1 MHSLRLQSMKNML
14 KKYGLLAWLSLF
26 LIAGFVFTTVAG
38 YIVSRDTIQQGISEQ
53 TLPITGD
60 NIYSEIQKDI
70 LRPVFVSSQMAH
82 DTFVR
87 DWIINGEEEQER
99 ITKYL
104 KEIKL
109 KNKAIS
115 SFLISDK
122 SRNYYHADGLLKQIK
137 EGEPR
142 DTWFFRVKNL
152 KSAYE
157 TNVDLDLANHD
168 PVTIFVNYRILDY
181 QGQFIGATGIGLTL
195 NTLKHLIDSY
205 QKRFDRQ
212 IYFADQK
219 GKVTLTGSNFSK
231 RGDNIQTISGIHSI
245 SEKILANRQSESMH
259 LEYQGDNGTVL
270 VNSRYIP
277 ELGWHLLVEQEAN
290 SGIRPIQNVFLLNLG
305 ISATITI
312 LIMVMVL
319 LTVRRYQKRLE
330 KSASTDS
337 LTNLL
342 NRHAFD
348 FVFQQSLLD
357 AERTRQPMCAILLD
371 IDFFKKVNDK
381 HGHLVGDHVLK
392 EIAAIAKRSL
402 RESDVL
408 CRWGGEEFLILL
420 KNCTLEKATSIAE
433 NLRSTIENND
443 FSRTTDLTRTRLGVT
458 VSMGVAECRSNETE
472 DSVFERADQALYQAK
487 ANGRNSVYFSE

>member
-1 MHSLRLQSMKNML
+1 MHTLRLQSMKNML
-14 KKYGLLAWLSLF
+14 KKYGLLVWLSLL

-60 NIYSEIQKDI
+60 NVYSEIQKDI

-87 DWIINGEEEQER
+87 DWIINGEDDQEQ

-122 SRNYYHADGLLKQIK
+122 SRNYYYADGLLKQVK
-137 EGEPR
+137 EGESR
-142 DTWFFRVKNL
+142 DAWFFRVKNL
-152 KSAYE
+152 KSSYE

-168 PVTIFVNYRILDY
+168 AVTIFVNYRIFDY
-181 QGQFIGATGIGLTL
+181 HGQFIGATGIGLTL

-212 IYFADQK
+212 IYFADRQ
-219 GKVTLTGSNFSK
+219 GKITLAGSNFSK
-231 RGDNIQTISGIHSI
+231 QGENIRTINGIGSI
-245 SEKILANRQSESMH
+245 SAKILANNSSESMH
-259 LEYQGDNGTVL
+259 LDYQGSNGMVL
-270 VNSRYIP
+270 VNSRYIT
-277 ELGWHLLVEQEAN
+277 ELGWHLLVEQDAS
-290 SGIRPIQNVFLLNLG
+290 SGMQPVHNVFLLNIGL
-305 ISATITI
+305 SAAITI

-330 KSASTDS
+330 KSATTDS

-357 AERTRQPMCAILLD
+357 SERTRQPLCAILLD

-402 RESDVL
+402 RESDVI

-433 NLRSTIENND
+433 TLRNTIANND
-443 FSRTTDLTRTRLGVT
+443 FSRTTDLTRTPLSVT
-458 VSMGVAECRSNETE
+458 VSMGVAECRGSETE